1 MRGDI
6 MQEHS
11 NEFLISLLEQFQDE
25 ELEKPI
31 AEMDTD
37 LVLECTHLILKLR
50 GIDYTPLTEE
60 EINDRVTKIFKQP

>member
-11 NEFLISLLEQFQDE
+11 NDFLISLFEQFQDE

-37 LVLECTHLILKLR
+37 LVLECSHLILKLR
-50 GIDYTPLTEE
+50 GLIILL
-60 EINDRVTKIFKQP
+60 

>member
-1 MRGDI
+1 

-60 EINDRVTKIFKQP
+60 EINERVKKIFKQP

>member
-60 EINDRVTKIFKQP
+60 EINERVKKIFKQP

>member
-1 MRGDI
+1 

-60 EINDRVTKIFKQP
+60 EINERVSKIFK

>member
-1 MRGDI
+1 

-50 GIDYTPLTEE
+50 GIDYTPLTQK
-60 EINDRVTKIFKQP
+60 EIDERIKNIFVDI

>member
-1 MRGDI
+1 

-37 LVLECTHLILKLR
+37 LVSECTHLILKLR

-60 EINDRVTKIFKQP
+60 EINERVKKIFKQP

>member
-1 MRGDI
+1 MR
-6 MQEHS
+6 EHS

-60 EINDRVTKIFKQP
+60 EINERVKKIFKQP

>member
-11 NEFLISLLEQFQDE
+11 NDFLISLFEQFQDE

-31 AEMDTD
+31 EEMDTD
-37 LVLECTHLILKLR
+37 LVLECSHLILKLR

-60 EINDRVTKIFKQP
+60 EIKERVSKIFK

>member
-1 MRGDI
+1 

-11 NEFLISLLEQFQDE
+11 NEFLISLLEQFQDK

-60 EINDRVTKIFKQP
+60 EIKERVSKIFK

>member
-1 MRGDI
+1 

-11 NEFLISLLEQFQDE
+11 NDFLISLFEQFQDE

-31 AEMDTD
+31 EEMDTD
-37 LVLECTHLILKLR
+37 LILECSHLILKLR

-60 EINDRVTKIFKQP
+60 EIKERVSKIFK

>member
-50 GIDYTPLTEE
+50 GIDYTPLTQK
-60 EINDRVTKIFKQP
+60 EIDERIKNIFVDI

>member
-1 MRGDI
+1 

-25 ELEKPI
+25 ELEKSI

-37 LVLECTHLILKLR
+37 LVLECSHLILKLR
-50 GIDYTPLTEE
+50 GIDYAPLTKD
-60 EINDRVTKIFKQP
+60 EINERVKKIFKQS

>member
-1 MRGDI
+1 

-11 NEFLISLLEQFQDE
+11 NDFLISLFEQFQDE

-31 AEMDTD
+31 EEMDTD
-37 LVLECTHLILKLR
+37 LVLECSHLILKLR

-60 EINDRVTKIFKQP
+60 EIKERVSKIFK

>member
-1 MRGDI
+1 

-37 LVLECTHLILKLR
+37 LVIECSHLILNLR

-60 EINDRVTKIFKQP
+60 EINERVKKIFKQP